1 MSKTIAYVRVSSNK
15 QDADLQELEIR
26 RYCDDRHMAI
36 DEILSI
42 NVSSKK
48 MPLNRRIDELLHK
61 LTTGDSLVITEISRL
76 GRSTSE
82 VIHIIN
88 QLLEKNIRLISIKQG
103 LDLNTHDMQSKIVVT
118 LFSLLAELER
128 DLISIRTKEA
138 LASKKALGQRL
149 GKPKGIIQK
158 SKFDKDL
165 EPIKRY
171 LKDGVSIRRIS
182 KNLGYSNHIGL
193 NNYIRS
199 RKILQQIKAES

>member
-1 MSKTIAYVRVSSNK
+1 MTKIIAYVRVSSDK
-15 QDADLQELEIR
+15 QDADSQELEIR
-26 RYCDDRHMAI
+26 RYT
-36 DEILSI
+36 DEKKMTISEVLSI
-42 NVSSKK
+42 QISSRKF
-48 MPLNRRIDELLHK
+48 LTRRRIDEMLEK
-61 LTTGDSLVITEISRL
+61 LNQGDTLIITEISRL

-82 VIHIIN
+82 VIQLIN
-88 QLLEKNIRLISIKQG
+88 SLFEQKIRLIAIKQG

-138 LASKKALGQRL
+138 LASKKAQGQKL
-149 GKPKGIIQK
+149 GKPKGTIQK

-165 EPIKRY
+165 DQIKSYMR
-171 LKDGVSIRRIS
+171 DGVSIRRIS

-199 RKILQQIKAES
+199 RKIKEQL